1 MNTELITMNINIG
14 ETIKHLRK
22 EKNMTQE
29 TLSDFLGVTNQ
40 SISKW
45 ERGEAYPDITMLP
58 VIAAFF
64 GTSVDNLL
72 GINQIEQKRK
82 IRHYQDEYHRLWSEH
97 KFDAV
102 TALMKEAVR
111 EFPGNFD
118 LLVRYL
124 HCLTQAESPIE
135 VRGEVQSIYDKIQ
148 EHCTVDSIRI
158 WAKKQMC
165 HFLSR
170 LSTIPESGVDISE
183 AEKVLETMPLM
194 QNTRDVEAMYIYRN
208 DPEKCKLA
216 AANGLSELLRLT
228 GEALFRT
235 FDDPIQYDE
244 KILESYIALLHAVM
258 PDDDFGKSFH
268 LIIYDYGYLGVKK
281 HLRGDDDGA
290 MKCFEE
296 SVRLAKALDDLPD
309 ISVATSQA
317 VKGAEFIRDRTN
329 LGADKMRDRVK
340 HLLCKRYPLSNDF
353 KEKQAY
359 KDLISSLE

>member
-1 MNTELITMNINIG
+1 MTINIG

-22 EKNMTQE
+22 EKNITQE
-29 TLSDFLGVTNQ
+29 TLADFLSVTNQ

-45 ERGEAYPDITMLP
+45 ERGEAYPDITFLP
-58 VIAAFF
+58 AIASFF

-72 GINQIEQKRK
+72 GVNKIEQERK

-97 KFDAV
+97 KFDEV
-102 TALMKEAVR
+102 TALMKEAVH

-124 HCLTQAESPIE
+124 NCLTLAKNPIE
-135 VRGEVQSIYDKIQ
+135 VRGEVQSIYDMIQ

-158 WAKKQMC
+158 WAKKHMC
-165 HFLSR
+165 NFLSR
-170 LSTIPESGVDISE
+170 LSSIPESGVDISE

-194 QNTRDVEAMYIYRN
+194 QNSRDIEAMYIYRN
-208 DPEKCKLA
+208 DPEKFKLA
-216 AANGLSELLRLT
+216 VAVGLSELLRLT

-235 FDDPIQYDE
+235 FDDPTQYDE

-258 PDDDFGKSFH
+258 PDEDFGKSFN

-290 MKCFEE
+290 IKCFEE
-296 SVRLAKALDDLPD
+296 SVRLAKAFDDLPD

-329 LGADKMRDRVK
+329 LGTDKMQDRVK
-340 HLLCKRYPLSNDF
+340 HLLCKRYPLSDDF

-359 KDLISSLE
+359 KNLVSSLE

>member
-1 MNTELITMNINIG
+1 MTIHIG
-14 ETIKHLRK
+14 DTIKHLRK

-29 TLSDFLGVTNQ
+29 TLADFLGVTNQ

-45 ERGEAYPDITMLP
+45 ERGEAYPDITLLP
-58 VIAAFF
+58 AIAAFF

-72 GINQIEQKRK
+72 GINQIQQERK

-97 KFDAV
+97 KSDEV

-124 HCLTQAESPIE
+124 NCLTYAKYPIE
-135 VRGEVQSIYDKIQ
+135 VRGEVQSIYDMIQ
-148 EHCTVDSIRI
+148 EHCTEDSIRI
-158 WAKKQMC
+158 WAKKQIC

-170 LSTIPESGVDISE
+170 LSSIPESGVDIAE
-183 AEKVLETMPLM
+183 AEIVLETMPLM
-194 QNTRDVEAMYIYRN
+194 QHARDVEAMYIYRN
-208 DPEKCKLA
+208 DPEKGKLA
-216 AANGLSELLRLT
+216 AANALSELLRLT

-235 FDDPIQYDE
+235 FDDPTQYDE
-244 KILESYIALLHAVM
+244 KILESYITLLHAVM

-281 HLRGDDDGA
+281 HLKGDDDGA
-290 MKCFEE
+290 MKCFQE
-296 SVRLAKALDDLPD
+296 SVRLARAFDDLPD

-329 LGADKMRDRVK
+329 LGADKMQDRVK
-340 HLLCKRYPLSNDF
+340 HLLCERYPLSDDF
-353 KEKQAY
+353 KETQAY